1 MDRDLYEILE
11 VDRSASETDVKK
23 AYRRLA
29 MQYHP
34 DRNDGDTA
42 AEELRPVRR
51 GGHPGWRAGG
61 FRVPSRG
68 PR

>member
-42 AEELRPVRR
+42 AED
-51 GGHPGWRAGG
+51 AGG